1 MGNPES
7 WQLVQRSS
15 SASPRLHSTALVVQR
30 FVVPA
35 LSSESKSTAVSSKP
49 GEALAFSSFTPYRHT
64 LARLPSHPPAFTL
77 CRWSGTSCRG
87 APALRPARRVPEHHL
102 ALRHLARTGLREQ
115 MTTPHVAYLTEAGIL
130 CGSRKHIKGAYIILK
145 FSLKIQKPSQN

>member
-1 MGNPES
+1 MGTMGNPES

-35 LSSESKSTAVSSKP
+35 LSSESQSTTVSSKP

-64 LARLPSHPPAFTL
+64 LARVPSHPLTFTL

-102 ALRHLARTGLREQ
+102 ALQSWQLVQRTSSAFPRLHPFTPYRHTLAHVPTL
-115 MTTPHVAYLTEAGIL
+115 TPSHLHTLPMVRYEL
-130 CGSRKHIKGAYIILK
+130 
-145 FSLKIQKPSQN
+145 